1 MKGVFRPRL
10 DLICVLGNGPTSH
23 AIKPVG
29 SDTGKAVLYNRVH
42 NRVNA
47 MEGRTAR
54 VSW

>member
-29 SDTGKAVLYNRVH
+29 SDTGKAVYCTIGFII
-42 NRVNA
+42 
-47 MEGRTAR
+47 E
-54 VSW
+54 